1 MVSAVISFC
10 RTLVFQVIVI
20 FILPLILGMDGIWL
34 GVGAAELLALGVSIV
49 FLVGE
54 KKRYRY

>member
-1 MVSAVISFC
+1 
-10 RTLVFQVIVI
+10 
-20 FILPLILGMDGIWL
+20 MDGIWL